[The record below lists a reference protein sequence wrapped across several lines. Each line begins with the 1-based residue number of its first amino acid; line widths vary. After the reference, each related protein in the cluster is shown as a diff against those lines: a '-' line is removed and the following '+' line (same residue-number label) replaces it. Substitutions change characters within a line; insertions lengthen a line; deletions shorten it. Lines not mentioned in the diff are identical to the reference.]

1 MEDTFTFQD
10 RRASIRLK
18 MIYPAI
24 YTRFDNR
31 GRAFDQKIS
40 RSMNV
45 SLGGVRLQSS
55 FLVNSGEVLDI
66 TMALGEDLVTFK
78 GKVMYVTSTEDQ
90 GFEFGISIE
99 DIEHQDRIALT
110 HFIDDFKGSG
120 QGWDA

>member
-10 RRASIRLK
+10 RRGSIRLK

-45 SLGGVRLQSS
+45 SQGGVRLQSS

-66 TMALGEDLVTFK
+66 TMALGEDLVAFK
-78 GKVMYVTSTEDQ
+78 GKVVYVTSSEDQ

-120 QGWDA
+120 QRWDA